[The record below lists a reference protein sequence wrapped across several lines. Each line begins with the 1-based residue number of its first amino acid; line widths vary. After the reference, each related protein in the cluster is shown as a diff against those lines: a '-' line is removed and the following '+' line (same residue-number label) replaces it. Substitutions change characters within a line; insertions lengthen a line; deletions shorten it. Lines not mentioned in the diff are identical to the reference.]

1 MCFKTYKIFSKA
13 HALWEGISEGRMN
26 CPGESNTINHKA
38 PYQREA
44 GSSVQGDVTRKQ
56 RLEGCQE
63 EAKSEGMQGTPRSST
78 KQANRFSLQSLQNE
92 PALMTPSDSDLDL

>member
-26 CPGESNTINHKA
+26 CPGESNTINHKV

-44 GSSVQGDVTRKQ
+44 GSSESVQGDVTRKQ
-56 RLEGCQE
+56 KVGGMPGRGQE
-63 EAKSEGMQGTPRSST
+63 
-78 KQANRFSLQSLQNE
+78 
-92 PALMTPSDSDLDL
+92 